1 VINTSRP
8 DQGGDPTPG
17 ADRSSARVR
26 TVLDALH
33 AEGVGDQVAAWRE
46 AAIGAGQ
53 TVTADDQR
61 RFATSVISD
70 RLQRM
75 AERDIDNGVPPLT
88 PNEDGLVLQAL
99 LDDMFGAGVLDR
111 LLADPGVEN
120 VDAIGCDRVW
130 ISYAD
135 GRKEPGPPLW
145 RTDEE
150 MIEHLRRL
158 GARSGMSER
167 RFDNAAPE
175 LNLQLANGA
184 RLFAVMAVTERPCL
198 SVRRHRLVDVSLADL
213 RATGMFDV
221 HLEHFLRC
229 AVRARLN
236 LLVAGGTNAGKTTLL
251 RALLNE
257 VDPSERLVTIEDNRE
272 LDLNKLSARH
282 PDVVAMEAR
291 EVNTEDT
298 GDVTMA
304 QLVRMG
310 LRMNPSRVV
319 VGEVRGHEIIPML
332 NAMSQGNDGSMCT
345 IHANSSDGVFDRVAA
360 YCIQA
365 PERLDREATNLL
377 LANAVDLVVF
387 IDQVHTANGTRRWV
401 ASVREVVSADG
412 NLVVSN
418 EVFRPDGIDGTA
430 TFAGVPLRPRTSA
443 RLDAVGHGLAPSNG
457 QGRAF

>member
-1 VINTSRP
+1 MTTF
-8 DQGGDPTPG
+8 DDPTTIDE
-17 ADRSSARVR
+17 ARSGRIRV
-26 TVLDALH
+26 VLDELRN
-33 AEGVGDQVAAWRE
+33 EGIGDHVAAWRE
-46 AAIGAGQ
+46 NAVAAGRE
-53 TVTADDQR
+53 VTATDQR
-61 RFATSVISD
+61 SFATSIISE
-70 RLQRM
+70 RLQRI
-75 AERDIDNGVPPLT
+75 AERDIDNGVQPLT
-88 PNEDGLVLQAL
+88 PTDDAIVLQSL

-120 VDAIGCDRVW
+120 IDAIGCDRVW

-145 RTDEE
+145 RSDDE

-175 LNLQLANGA
+175 LNLQLPNGA
-184 RLFAVMAVTERPCL
+184 RLFAVMAVTARPCL
-198 SVRRHRLVDVSLADL
+198 SVRRHRLVDVSLAEL
-213 RATGMFDV
+213 RTTGMFDV

-236 LLVAGGTNAGKTTLL
+236 VLVAGGTNAGKTTLL

-257 VDPSERLVTIEDNRE
+257 VDPGERLVTIEDNRE
-272 LDLNKLSARH
+272 LDLDKLTTRH

-291 EVNTEDT
+291 DVNTEGA

-345 IHANSSDGVFDRVAA
+345 IHANGSDGVFDRVAA

-387 IDQVHTANGTRRWV
+387 IDQRTTAQGVHRWIS
-401 ASVREVVSADG
+401 SVREVVSADG
-412 NLVVSN
+412 NLVIPN
-418 EVFRPDGIDGTA
+418 EIFRPDGRDGPA
-430 TFAGVPLRPRTSA
+430 VFGGVPLRPRTAA
-443 RLDAVGHGLAPSNG
+443 RLDEVGYGHTPSG
-457 QGRAF
+457 GPARSF

>member
-1 VINTSRP
+1 VTTTQFS
-8 DQGGDPTPG
+8 GDP
-17 ADRSSARVR
+17 SAATGTCAASGRVR
-26 TVLDALH
+26 AVLDALQS
-33 AEGVGDQVAAWRE
+33 EGVGDQVAAWRE
-46 AAIGAGQ
+46 AAVGAGQ
-53 TVTADDQR
+53 AVTADDQR
-61 RFATSVISD
+61 RFATSVISE

-75 AERDIDNGVPPLT
+75 AERDIDNGVQPLS
-88 PNEDGLVLQAL
+88 PNDDGLVLQAL

-120 VDAIGCDRVW
+120 IDAIGCDRVW

-175 LNLQLANGA
+175 LNLQLPNGA
-184 RLFAVMAVTERPCL
+184 RLFAVMAVTARPCL
-198 SVRRHRLVDVSLADL
+198 SVRRHRLVDVSLSDL
-213 RATGMFDV
+213 RSTGMFDLD
-221 HLEHFLRC
+221 LEHFLRC

-257 VDPSERLVTIEDNRE
+257 VDPAERLVTIEDNRE
-272 LDLNKLSARH
+272 LDLDKLSARH

-298 GDVTMA
+298 GEVTMA

-360 YCIQA
+360 YCVQA
-365 PERLDREATNLL
+365 PEHLDRDATNLL

-387 IDQVHTANGTRRWV
+387 IDQSHTPAGIRRWV

-418 EVFRPDGIDGTA
+418 EIFRPDGYDGAA
-430 TFAGVPLRPRTSA
+430 TSAGIPLRPRTAA
-443 RLDAVGHGLAPSNG
+443 RLDAVGYGLVPSNG
-457 QGRAF
+457 QGASF